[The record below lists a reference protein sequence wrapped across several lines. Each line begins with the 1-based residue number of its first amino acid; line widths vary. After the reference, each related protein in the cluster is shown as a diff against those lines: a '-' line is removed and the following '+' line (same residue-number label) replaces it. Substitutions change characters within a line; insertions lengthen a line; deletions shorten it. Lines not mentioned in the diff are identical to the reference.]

1 MEHGPLLAI
10 EDGVPDRAA
19 GAHGP
24 EDGHVE
30 AIADHD
36 LPGGW
41 LIEDGEEADDFGFG
55 RLEFY

>member
-1 MEHGPLLAI
+1 MEPGPLLAI
-10 EDGVPDRAA
+10 EDGDHDPAA
-19 GAHGP
+19 GARGP

-30 AIADHD
+30 ATADQD

-41 LIEDGEEADDFGFG
+41 LMADGEDTDDFGFG